1 MPYFQY
7 PDSKMCNNKKS
18 AMCHSEFVS
27 LSIKQLFKN
36 GLILQVIDVLHV
48 VNPLTVYGTAK
59 DKERWF

>member
-18 AMCHSEFVS
+18 AMCHSELVS
-27 LSIKQLFKN
+27 LSIEKLLKN
-36 GLILQVIDVLHV
+36 GLILQVIDVPHV
-48 VNPLTVYGTAK
+48 ANPLTVSVTAK